1 MPNRDNYPAGTPGWV
16 DLATADAAGAKEF
29 YGGLFG
35 WEWEDVPG
43 PDGGVMYS
51 TSSLAGRLVAG
62 ISQIT
67 PEMGDIPPHP
77 PIVNFLMSRKSPIT
91 PEMGDIPTV
100 WSTYFITDSADES
113 HAAVLAAGGTEI
125 MPPCDIMD
133 TGRMAIAADDQGA
146 PFGLWEPRS
155 HRGMGVVLEP
165 GAHSWTELIVPD
177 LERAARFYGAVFGW
191 GLEDAPYGD
200 GPVYKLWMREGG
212 MVAGL
217 MQLPSP
223 EVHNCWNIYFGT
235 ADAADAAARTAEL
248 GGRVLRGPFPTPG
261 GDVAVLQDPQGGVFS
276 VLQMRE
282 WPAQ

>member
-62 ISQIT
+62 ISQ
-67 PEMGDIPPHP
+67 
-77 PIVNFLMSRKSPIT
+77 IT

-165 GAHSWTELIVPD
+165 GAHSWTELIVPN

-235 ADAADAAARTAEL
+235 ADAAGAAARTAEL